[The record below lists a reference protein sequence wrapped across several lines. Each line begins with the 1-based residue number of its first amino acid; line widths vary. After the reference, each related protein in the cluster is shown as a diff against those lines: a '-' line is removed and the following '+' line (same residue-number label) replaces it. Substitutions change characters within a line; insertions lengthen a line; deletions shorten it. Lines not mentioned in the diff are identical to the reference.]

1 MLNPVPQLHTPNG
14 TLAITLPFSLLYF
27 FTLVE
32 VYLYQ
37 KDERVLQCSKFF
49 VPTIYSKHIVPLTAH
64 LPIIIITIIIIIT
77 TTTTIKLPL
86 GLRFVLQFLSRC
98 HYSVE
103 WCTIMTGELKETGK
117 NVVVA

>member
-14 TLAITLPFSLLYF
+14 TLAITLPFPLLNI
-27 FTLVE
+27 FTLVT

-49 VPTIYSKHIVPLTAH
+49 VPTVYSKTYSTSHCTPAYYYHHNHHHHHHDQTS
-64 LPIIIITIIIIIT
+64 
-77 TTTTIKLPL
+77 L
-86 GLRFVLQFLSRC
+86 GLRSVLQFLSRC
-98 HYSVE
+98 QYGVE